1 MALSQPFIKFV
12 TLPYDTLAAMRES
25 SRTEL
30 VRSVIADSRSRVLK
44 LVKTA
49 ATSINTT
56 IAEVRRVVIASP
68 PCSGT
73 LRRAG

>member
-1 MALSQPFIKFV
+1 
-12 TLPYDTLAAMRES
+12 MRES

-68 PCSGT
+68 PCCG
-73 LRRAG
+73 AQAE